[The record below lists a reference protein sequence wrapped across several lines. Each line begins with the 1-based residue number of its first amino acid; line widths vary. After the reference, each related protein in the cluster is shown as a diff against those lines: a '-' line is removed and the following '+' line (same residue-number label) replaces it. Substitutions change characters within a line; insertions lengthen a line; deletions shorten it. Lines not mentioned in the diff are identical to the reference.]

1 MTQLAT
7 DASLAGLHTS
17 AGNTRLY
24 RPENQIYPSDLLLFI
39 AYMSATLIAGFPVDL
54 P

>member
-1 MTQLAT
+1 MSGWSQ
-7 DASLAGLHTS
+7 
-17 AGNTRLY
+17 LY